1 MAMSTHSNR
10 LFFALV
16 FTASLPV
23 FAILAVATQAVHD
36 ARTAWPARNWMEL
49 VCVRLAGISTDELL
63 HVVAVSAGATAVVAA
78 AVGIA
83 AAAVTFVRTQCL
95 VRMGPVAEGRKPELL
110 LRLAARAGIRRM
122 RILDSLEPT
131 AYTSGYV
138 WPTITLSTGLLTRLS
153 TSELEALLLHE
164 AAHVRRR
171 DPLRMLIVTCIAS
184 AFVIAPLVRQ
194 AAKSFRI
201 AREIDAD
208 SWVVQRMGS
217 RSALASALLAA
228 SPIAPGG
235 TAAGFSDELAA
246 RVASLEGRDYVR
258 HDSHRIVSLLG
269 STVALLFMSAG
280 AFVVAA
286 ALLDPHVLHIC
297 G

>member
-1 MAMSTHSNR
+1 MNTRSNR
-10 LFFALV
+10 LFVALV
-16 FTASLPV
+16 VAACLPV
-23 FAILAVATQAVHD
+23 FAVLAVVTRMAHD
-36 ARTAWPARNWMEL
+36 ARTAWPARDWTDL
-49 VCVRLAGISTDELL
+49 VCMRLAGISADELL
-63 HVVAVSAGATAVVAA
+63 HVFAVIAGFTAVVGT

-83 AAAVTFVRTQCL
+83 AAAVTSVRTHRM
-95 VRMGPVAEGRKPELL
+95 VRMGTVAEVGDPELL
-110 LRLAARAGIRRM
+110 LRLATRAGIRRM
-122 RILDSLEPT
+122 RVLDQAEPT
-131 AYTSGYV
+131 AYTSGYI
-138 WPTITLSTGLLTRLS
+138 WPTLTLSTGLLTRLGG
-153 TSELEALLLHE
+153 SELEALLLHE
-164 AAHVRRR
+164 AAHIRRR

-208 SWVVQRMGS
+208 RWVVRRMGS
-217 RSALASALLAA
+217 PSALASALLAA

-235 TAAGFSDELAA
+235 TTAGFSDELAA
-246 RVASLEGRDYVR
+246 RVASLEGREYTSRDG
-258 HDSHRIVSLLG
+258 HRMMSLLG

-286 ALLDPHVLHIC
+286 AVLDPHILHIC